1 MAGGES
7 ATTQRCG
14 FWEFTLFILA
24 VITGT
29 ACSICSKT
37 MMELHGIGKDG
48 DEETFSKPLFQT
60 FGMFVGML
68 FGLPM
73 HEFMLYFKIPFPGYD
88 HGNNIKTNDAS
99 ANGLANNKQQHD
111 YGSIDETKGFL
122 QNDVEAGSAK
132 GDNTTGK
139 APFWLLLFL
148 AIPSVFDLGATA
160 LCMLGLRYLDVSIYQ
175 LLRGSGIIFVALMKQ
190 HVRTSHCSQI
200 SFPFELVF

>member
-1 MAGGES
+1 MVAGES
-7 ATTQRCG
+7 ATTNRCG

-48 DEETFSKPLFQT
+48 DEEMFTKPIFQT

-68 FGLPM
+68 FGLVM
-73 HEFMLYFKIPFPGYD
+73 HEVVLAFKIPFPGYD
-88 HGNNIKTNDAS
+88 HGTTTTSSSENGQSNNIKPPA
-99 ANGLANNKQQHD
+99 

-122 QNDVEAGSAK
+122 DDKVPNMEANK
-132 GDNTTGK
+132 VTTT
-139 APFWLLLFL
+139 AQTPFWLLLFL
-148 AIPSVFDLGATA
+148 AIPSIFDLGATA

-190 HVRTSHCSQI
+190 HVC
-200 SFPFELVF
+200 EC